1 MKQLD
6 SYNIDPKREG
16 AKQGELCPIFI
27 VPQSASTMPTISSGS
42 NIYLLNLF

>member
-16 AKQGELCPIFI
+16 AKQGELCPILLCPK
-27 VPQSASTMPTISSGS
+27 VLAQCLQSVQGL
-42 NIYLLNLF
+42 IYIY